1 LNTLKMKDALSEI
14 GDGSKVDEKLEYLN
28 DSNQH
33 LWKRVEAESS
43 AGNVRLDRQDEAWT
57 RMKRWVEQ
65 DRETM
70 ESHVEQ
76 MEASNRSLHALLRG
90 QEEQAQEIEELKAKV
105 GTSEYLLIRH
115 SQAPLGGFA
124 G

>member
-1 LNTLKMKDALSEI
+1 MKEALTEI
-14 GDGSKVDEKLEYLN
+14 GDSSKVDEKLEYLN
-28 DSNQH
+28 DSSEH

-76 MEASNRSLHALLRG
+76 MEASNRSLHTLLRG

-115 SQAPLGGFA
+115 SQVPLGGFA